1 MKLGRVVLAD
11 GHLGVMSGIHWL
23 LEALFDSVLMVAE
36 ERSLLEALAKFEPQ
50 LVVADLSLP
59 ADSGPNIAARLLES
73 YPELRLIVL
82 TAYDDWSVADQL
94 IRGGVAG
101 VVLRR
106 TVASDLVGAIQS
118 VMAGGIFASP
128 EIERSEELVGAALR
142 A

>member
-1 MKLGRVVLAD
+1 MKFSRVVLAD

-36 ERSLLEALAKFEPQ
+36 ERSLLEALAKFEPE

-59 ADSGPNIAARLLES
+59 AESGPNLAARMLENH
-73 YPELRLIVL
+73 PGLRLIVL
-82 TAYDDWSVADQL
+82 TAYDDWAVADQL

-118 VMAGGIFASP
+118 VMAGGIYASP
-128 EIERSEELVGAALR
+128 EIERSENLFEAALS